1 MYTYKSRVRFSECN
15 KDLKLSISGLVN
27 YFQDTSTFHSE
38 DIDVGLEFLDN
49 IGCAWVLSYWYIE
62 IKRMPALGEEIELV
76 TWPYGFK
83 SVAGS
88 RNFLMKSLDGEVLAC
103 ADTQWAYIDLERQR
117 LKKVDDHQLKLY
129 KLSPRYDMP
138 ETKRRIQLPETSI
151 EQEKFLITKE
161 HLDLYNHVNNEKYI
175 HLAAT
180 YLPDDYEIGSIRVE
194 YKQQAVL
201 DDWIYPEISK
211 LDDLYTVV
219 LNNEAGKVYAVV
231 EFNRK

>member
-15 KDLKLSISGLVN
+15 KDLKLSTSGLVN

-38 DIDVGLEFLDN
+38 DIEVGIDFLKN

-62 IKRMPALGEEIELV
+62 IKRMPLLGEEIELV

-83 SVAGS
+83 GVAGL
-88 RNFLMKSLDGEVLAC
+88 RNFLMKSAEGEVLAC

-117 LKKVDDHQLKLY
+117 LKKVDDYQLDLY

-138 ETKRRIQLPETSI
+138 ETTRRIQVPESSVAH
-151 EQEKFLITKE
+151 EKFLITKD

-175 HLAAT
+175 HLAAM

-201 DDWIYPEISK
+201 GDWIYPEISET
-211 LDDLYTVV
+211 DGLYTVV
-219 LNNEAGKVYAVV
+219 LNDDMGKVYAVV
-231 EFNRK
+231 EFNMK